1 MRALGSACHAR
12 YRTTQSLS
20 DNVKL
25 GRYPSTARVP
35 TEGADL
41 DSIPRVVRGKVAI
54 GGEPISRLHRGF
66 AAYSYFWWLHEAQS
80 YRPGSRCLLALRKVM
95 EA

>member
-20 DNVKL
+20 DNVKP
-25 GRYPSTARVP
+25 GSYPSTARVP

-66 AAYSYFWWLHEAQS
+66 CSILILLVAPRSG
-80 YRPGSRCLLALRKVM
+80 RPGSRCLLALYKVM